1 MAVARQGR
9 AGVMRAAGLA
19 AALIAAM
26 TTFGLAAQPLPALQ
40 EFYFDTDPA
49 AVPMVVV
56 PADLMAPLL
65 FSWATVSSRLS
76 AAPALSSV
84 PLLVSV
90 TWLSPRMRNASD
102 AMEVICPVLLTERI
116 ALALLLALAG
126 LAIYYYNRLVFNRAR
141 VAEAWSGIDVQLK
154 RRASLIP
161 ALVECVR
168 QYMSYEQGTLQA
180 LVQERMRAVQL
191 ADSPLGERA
200 PVEAHLG
207 TQLRQLFALVEDYPA
222 LKADGQFL
230 DLQRTITEV
239 ENHIQMARRY
249 YNGAVRELNVLVE
262 SVPSNLVAR
271 PFAFTQAEYFSLDDP
286 RDAQSPK
293 MEF

>member
-1 MAVARQGR
+1 MQG
-9 AGVMRAAGLA
+9 AG
-19 AALIAAM
+19 
-26 TTFGLAAQPLPALQ
+26 FW
-40 EFYFDTDPA
+40 
-49 AVPMVVV
+49 VV
-56 PADLMAPLL
+56 
-65 FSWATVSSRLS
+65 
-76 AAPALSSV
+76 
-84 PLLVSV
+84 
-90 TWLSPRMRNASD
+90 
-102 AMEVICPVLLTERI
+102 
-116 ALALLLALAG
+116 LALLLALAG
-126 LAIYYYNRLVFNRAR
+126 LTIYYYNRLVFNRAR

-168 QYMSYEQGTLQA
+168 QYMSYEQGALQA
-180 LVQERMRAVQL
+180 LVQERTRAVQL
-191 ADSPLGERA
+191 ADSPPGARG

-207 TQLRQLFALVEDYPA
+207 TQLRQLFALIEDYPA

-230 DLQRTITEV
+230 DLQRNISEV
-239 ENHIQMARRY
+239 EEHIQMARRY

>member
-1 MAVARQGR
+1 MQG
-9 AGVMRAAGLA
+9 AGLW
-19 AALIAAM
+19 
-26 TTFGLAAQPLPALQ
+26 G
-40 EFYFDTDPA
+40 
-49 AVPMVVV
+49 V
-56 PADLMAPLL
+56 
-65 FSWATVSSRLS
+65 
-76 AAPALSSV
+76 
-84 PLLVSV
+84 
-90 TWLSPRMRNASD
+90 
-102 AMEVICPVLLTERI
+102 
-116 ALALLLALAG
+116 LALLLG
-126 LAIYYYNRLVFNRAR
+126 LGGMGVYYYNRLVFNRAR

-161 ALVECVR
+161 PLVECVR
-168 QYMSYEQGTLQA
+168 QYMSHEQGTLQA

-191 ADSPLGERA
+191 ADSSLGQRA

-207 TQLRQLFALVEDYPA
+207 TQLRQLFALVEDYPT
-222 LKADGQFL
+222 LQADGQFL
-230 DLQRTITEV
+230 DLQRNLTDV